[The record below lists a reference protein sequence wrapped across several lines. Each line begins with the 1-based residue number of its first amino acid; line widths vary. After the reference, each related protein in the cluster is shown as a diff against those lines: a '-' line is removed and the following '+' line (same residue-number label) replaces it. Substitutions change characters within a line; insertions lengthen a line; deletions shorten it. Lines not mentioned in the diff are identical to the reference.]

1 MHEHNDMPISSR
13 TTVPTDVGSK
23 PHTILDVARVL
34 GLSKTTVSKAFTG
47 SGRIAPATREAVL
60 RAARDMNF
68 ELNPHAQRLS
78 RGQSSNLVS
87 LFCPGE
93 HRGASVE
100 KNRLVQQL
108 LDAQGFEVPLYTS
121 APVGGDGGKGQADA
135 VRRLRRLRPR
145 AIVCFA
151 LLLMPPAIEEL
162 QAYQNEGGLLV
173 SYDTPVP
180 LSCDQVIFD
189 RNDNT
194 YQAAKYLIDKGHRKI
209 GLLVMGN
216 PKTELG
222 SVAPRVAGFERAMCE
237 HGIPTR
243 ADWLWH
249 GGQWSEK
256 DGATLAE
263 KFLALPNDD
272 RPTGMCIVN
281 ESVATAFMNR
291 LLRAGIAIPEQVS
304 IVSHDNLPIAE
315 NAIVPLTT
323 VSNPTEEIARSVAH
337 FVLSRLTEPQHPARR
352 AVLCGKVI
360 IRDSVAAPP

>member
-1 MHEHNDMPISSR
+1 MPIPSK
-13 TTVPTDVGSK
+13 TTVPSDEGAK
-23 PHTILDVARVL
+23 PHTIHDVARAL

-47 SGRIAPATREAVL
+47 SGRIAPSTREAVL
-60 RAARDMNF
+60 RAAREMNF

-78 RGQSSNLVS
+78 RGQSQNLIG

-108 LDAQGFEVPLYTS
+108 LDAHGLEVPLYTS
-121 APVGGDGGKGQADA
+121 APVGGDGGKGQAEA

-162 QAYQNEGGLLV
+162 QTYQNEGGLLV
-173 SYDTPVP
+173 LYDSPAP
-180 LSCDQVIFD
+180 LDCDQVIFD
-189 RNDNT
+189 REDNT
-194 YQAAKYLIDKGHRKI
+194 HQAASYLIEKQHRKI

-216 PKTELG
+216 PKTDLAT
-222 SVAPRVAGFERAMCE
+222 VAPRVAGFERALRE
-237 HGIPTR
+237 HALPLHP
-243 ADWLWH
+243 DWMWH
-249 GGQWSEK
+249 GGQLSEK

-263 KFLALPNDD
+263 KFLALPPND

-291 LLRAGIAIPEQVS
+291 LLRAGIRVPEQVS
-304 IVSHDNLPIAE
+304 IVSHDNLPAAE

-323 VSNPTEEIARSVAH
+323 VSNPTEEIAQSVTQ
-337 FVLSRLTEPQHPARR
+337 FVLSRLSEPQQPARR
-352 AVLCGKVI
+352 AIVRGTLIV
-360 IRDSVAAPP
+360 RSSVASPP